1 MILPLYFLFFYYS
14 PLRDMN
20 RYLLFGGLLCREG
33 IGQCREAVAQR
44 SLDWL
49 AVLEAVLE
57 CLMRIV
63 YDVAGRVV
71 IRIVEA
77 EGLRIKSTSSN
88 SSRLHENEIHT
99 EFLFMRI

>member
-1 MILPLYFLFFYYS
+1 
-14 PLRDMN
+14 MN

-33 IGQCREAVAQR
+33 IGQCRDAVAQR

-77 EGLRIKSTSSN
+77 EGLRIGHILGLPSEVGK
-88 SSRLHENEIHT
+88 LKHT
-99 EFLFMRI
+99 LPGEEDRALVADIRARAARNIAGP

>member
-1 MILPLYFLFFYYS
+1 MRIV
-14 PLRDMN
+14 
-20 RYLLFGGLLCREG
+20 CRETLVHRFDQLG
-33 IGQCREAVAQR
+33 IDFALADKCACRFLSFR
-44 SLDWL
+44 KKGG